1 MTFKTIESKRK
12 GKKKVNHIYLRPT
25 DVSFSSLKFEW
36 LPYNWVV
43 NSELLNR
50 KFEKWYVLRESP
62 LPPFYYH
69 RQKKRDTPGMI
80 WFINHTL
87 TELSNWESL

>member
-25 DVSFSSLKFEW
+25 GVSFLSLKFEW

-43 NSELLNR
+43 NSELHNR
-50 KFEKWYVLRESP
+50 KFEKWYSVICAERIAIASVL
-62 LPPFYYH
+62 
-69 RQKKRDTPGMI
+69 
-80 WFINHTL
+80 INPYNVGFKHVV
-87 TELSNWESL
+87 